1 MLKVYLK
8 IFFTNLIGVIFI
20 KNLMFSR
27 SEFDF
32 SIINEPGIQ
41 ATCIFIR
48 NIVRKFD
55 DSRSMFM
62 LLGIEAESLINICR
76 VPTEGYDVLRDLNF
90 KVITC
95 RF

>member
-1 MLKVYLK
+1 
-8 IFFTNLIGVIFI
+8 
-20 KNLMFSR
+20 MFSR

-41 ATCIFIR
+41 AIFIR
-48 NIVRKFD
+48 NIVRKLD

-62 LLGIEAESLINICR
+62 LLGIETDSLINICS
-76 VPTEGYDVLRDLNF
+76 VPIEGYDVLRDLNF